1 MLFRDR
7 IPTYK
12 GYRRQFNQ
20 ILLGAWGIESAYV
33 DAEII
38 VATWRGLQR
47 FKGIKVEFIQLSNKN
62 IFDVLEKDL
71 SKKLRFEDISIEAIL
86 GKYLCNNDIEI
97 IKCLYEKDKIN
108 MELLISLISKI
119 SNKLVKQEFIKVL
132 VLYEY
137 VKTFY
142 QQIAFTFHYLIYME
156 QDIIQV

>member
-1 MLFRDR
+1 
-7 IPTYK
+7 
-12 GYRRQFNQ
+12 
-20 ILLGAWGIESAYV
+20 GAWGIESAYV

-156 QDIIQV
+156 QDIIKV

>member
-1 MLFRDR
+1 MD
-7 IPTYK
+7 
-12 GYRRQFNQ
+12 G
-20 ILLGAWGIESAYV
+20 
-33 DAEII
+33 
-38 VATWRGLQR
+38 

>member
-1 MLFRDR
+1 
-7 IPTYK
+7 
-12 GYRRQFNQ
+12 
-20 ILLGAWGIESAYV
+20 
-33 DAEII
+33 
-38 VATWRGLQR
+38 
-47 FKGIKVEFIQLSNKN
+47 
-62 IFDVLEKDL
+62 
-71 SKKLRFEDISIEAIL
+71 
-86 GKYLCNNDIEI
+86 
-97 IKCLYEKDKIN
+97 

>member
-108 MELLISLISKI
+108 ME
-119 SNKLVKQEFIKVL
+119 
-132 VLYEY
+132 
-137 VKTFY
+137 
-142 QQIAFTFHYLIYME
+142 
-156 QDIIQV
+156 

>member
-1 MLFRDR
+1 MD
-7 IPTYK
+7 
-12 GYRRQFNQ
+12 
-20 ILLGAWGIESAYV
+20 E
-33 DAEII
+33 
-38 VATWRGLQR
+38 

-132 VLYEY
+132 DLYEY
-137 VKTFY
+137 V
-142 QQIAFTFHYLIYME
+142 
-156 QDIIQV
+156 